1 MTLTLADRPRVLA
14 VDDDEMSLMVLEK
27 ILGDEY
33 ELVKV
38 HSGAEGMQ
46 ILKAQTFDLVLLDY
60 LMPDLDGMT
69 MLRQLRARLETSE
82 VPIIMLTGDMTAERE
97 AEGFRAGVT
106 DFLHKPFIPDV
117 LRLRVQRILRYEY
130 LQSQLEQEV
139 ARQTALANARLQTS
153 QRIFNQVVLALAQ
166 TVDVKDHYTHGHS
179 ERVAQYAQEI
189 SRRLGDDAS
198 TQARI
203 HSIAMLHDIGK
214 IGIPAHIINKPT
226 RLTDEEYALIQSHTT
241 LGAEILQTVREFPEL
256 AVGAR
261 SHHERWDGHGYPDG
275 LAGEAIARM
284 ARSIAVADAYDAM
297 TSRRSYRDPLP
308 QAVVHAEIAK
318 GRGTQFDPLF
328 ADIMLQM
335 IEEDTDFTMRDTG
348 H

>member
-1 MTLTLADRPRVLA
+1 M
-14 VDDDEMSLMVLEK
+14 
-27 ILGDEY
+27 
-33 ELVKV
+33 
-38 HSGAEGMQ
+38 
-46 ILKAQTFDLVLLDY
+46 
-60 LMPDLDGMT
+60 
-69 MLRQLRARLETSE
+69 
-82 VPIIMLTGDMTAERE
+82 
-97 AEGFRAGVT
+97 
-106 DFLHKPFIPDV
+106 
-117 LRLRVQRILRYEY
+117 QRILRYEY

-241 LGAEILQTVREFPEL
+241 LGA
-256 AVGAR
+256 ADGAGIPGACCR
-261 SHHERWDGHGYPDG
+261 R
-275 LAGEAIARM
+275 AR
-284 ARSIAVADAYDAM
+284 AS
-297 TSRRSYRDPLP
+297 
-308 QAVVHAEIAK
+308 
-318 GRGTQFDPLF
+318 
-328 ADIMLQM
+328 
-335 IEEDTDFTMRDTG
+335 
-348 H
+348 

>member
-226 RLTDEEYALIQSHTT
+226 RLTDEEYALIQSHCCRR
-241 LGAEILQTVREFPEL
+241 AL
-256 AVGAR
+256 A
-261 SHHERWDGHGYPDG
+261 S
-275 LAGEAIARM
+275 
-284 ARSIAVADAYDAM
+284 
-297 TSRRSYRDPLP
+297 
-308 QAVVHAEIAK
+308 
-318 GRGTQFDPLF
+318 
-328 ADIMLQM
+328 
-335 IEEDTDFTMRDTG
+335 
-348 H
+348 

>member
-117 LRLRVQRILRYEY
+117 LRYEY

-153 QRIFNQVVLALAQ
+153 QSIFNQVVLALAQ

-275 LAGEAIARM
+275 LAGEAIPRM
-284 ARSIAVADAYDAM
+284 ARIIAVADAYDAM